1 MDRAVTPPPP
11 DPYRPSLRRTAGA
24 LLILLLIMLWAGL
37 VVQLAGPVGRL
48 PALAQAVFYLAA
60 GIGWIWILPLRRI
73 LLWSETGRWR
83 R

>member
-1 MDRAVTPPPP
+1 MTPSPPPE
-11 DPYRPSLRRTAGA
+11 PYQPSLRRTAGV
-24 LLILLLIMLWAGL
+24 LLILLLIVLWAGL

-48 PALAQAVFYLAA
+48 PALVQPLFYLVA

-73 LLWSETGRWR
+73 LTWSETGRWR